1 MMVVVVVD
9 VVVMA
14 VVVVVVTTTTVMMM
28 TTISPCVLM
37 SHQPVSLDAF
47 FLFIFKSDL
56 GLRHLKQG
64 RLPASFRGL
73 RYGFIFAPNLFG
85 TV

>member
-14 VVVVVVTTTTVMMM
+14 VVVVVMMM

-47 FLFIFKSDL
+47 FYFILFLNQTSD
-56 GLRHLKQG
+56 
-64 RLPASFRGL
+64 
-73 RYGFIFAPNLFG
+73 
-85 TV
+85 